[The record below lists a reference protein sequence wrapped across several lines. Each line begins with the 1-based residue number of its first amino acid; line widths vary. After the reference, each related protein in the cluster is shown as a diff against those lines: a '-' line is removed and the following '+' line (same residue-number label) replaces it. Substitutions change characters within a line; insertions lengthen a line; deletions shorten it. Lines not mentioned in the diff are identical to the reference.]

1 MIAMTLLAT
10 TMQPHTSSQFNWT
23 GVSSSIFAA
32 IGAIGAAVSA
42 GASWI
47 AIRQL
52 ARFERPLLVANF
64 STSADGKTSTVSIT
78 NVGKRTATFVL
89 VLVMTH
95 DTYDWGQLLDVVKPN
110 ETVKRTYSNLRIK
123 LDDVPLA
130 KVAVS
135 CIDTIENVQLA
146 WSMDGR
152 VNYKARRQ
160 PQSLDI
166 KEIFEMLYPN
176 ESFKGKTKVN

>member
-10 TMQPHTSSQFNWT
+10 TIQPHTSSPFNWT

-32 IGAIGAAVSA
+32 IEAIGAAVSA

-89 VLVMTH
+89 LLVMTH

-110 ETVKRTYSNLRIK
+110 ETVKRTYSNL
-123 LDDVPLA
+123 
-130 KVAVS
+130 
-135 CIDTIENVQLA
+135 
-146 WSMDGR
+146 
-152 VNYKARRQ
+152 
-160 PQSLDI
+160 
-166 KEIFEMLYPN
+166 
-176 ESFKGKTKVN
+176 